1 LTKHNEAH
9 LAAPKVIVA
18 PIVLSKVAL
27 TVPGWLWR
35 TRVVD
40 RCEGKKKEQ
49 EKKRNAVL
57 IWFGIWSE
65 RFLSRACLD
74 KLNGQHFSC
83 MMRKGCEKGAR
94 SFSAPALELV

>member
-49 EKKRNAVL
+49 EKKRKAVFFWL
-57 IWFGIWSE
+57 CG

>member
-40 RCEGKKKEQ
+40 RCEGNQKEQ
-49 EKKRNAVL
+49 EKKRKETPPVFSEFWL
-57 IWFGIWSE
+57 SE
-65 RFLSRACLD
+65 RFFFRACLG
-74 KLNGQHFSC
+74 KWSALF
-83 MMRKGCEKGAR
+83 MMRKGA
-94 SFSAPALELV
+94 FFFAPALELV